1 MAPAAVRFHPAAA
14 QEAESAYDW
23 YAARIPA
30 VAHGF
35 LEELRH
41 AVAAV
46 AENPRA
52 WLRYGDRARRYVFPR
67 FPFSLVYVL
76 RGDLAAGVRR
86 ELRGDATR
94 RRRGPNLAA
103 RPTAGRR
110 PSLPPPDCL
119 LQLSTCLGARRVQVA
134 PRAAAARRV
143 RRAEASRLAPPVRL
157 APRALDARPARAS
170 QPARCAPGAPYAPA
184 SRRARC
190 DPPAQPAPVGRSAQN
205 ARHVPRP
212 RSGRAARHLRLALA
226 FRPAQVARCVPD

>member
-1 MAPAAVRFHPAAA
+1 MAPAAVGFHPAAA

-23 YAARIPA
+23 YAARNPA
-30 VAHGF
+30 V
-35 LEELRH
+35 
-41 AVAAV
+41 
-46 AENPRA
+46 
-52 WLRYGDRARRYVFPR
+52 
-67 FPFSLVYVL
+67 
-76 RGDLAAGVRR
+76 
-86 ELRGDATR
+86 ATR

-184 SRRARC
+184 SR
-190 DPPAQPAPVGRSAQN
+190 
-205 ARHVPRP
+205 
-212 RSGRAARHLRLALA
+212 
-226 FRPAQVARCVPD
+226 